1 MPSFENSFARLSNKM
16 YRSYTNLLNWWV
28 KQGREVIKATKQK
41 VRNGVVLEQFE
52 ESYDKPMGKALFDK
66 KLRQALDLQGFSE
79 ADIDYIP
86 NQVLDAITE
95 QITDMHWAVAN
106 NSIEKLIDEALLSDE
121 LIYKIPL
128 SEDITN
134 QAFWGADGELAPG
147 MNMRTVLGSFSLAFM
162 KDGEPNKAA
171 LRQYLMEVVPS
182 NPKYWFAWAKQA
194 LGVDDLDEF
203 YYPDGVHSFSQ
214 FEF

>member
-1 MPSFENSFARLSNKM
+1 MPSFESSFARLSNKM
-16 YRSYTNLLNWWV
+16 YRSYVNLLNWWV

-41 VRNGVVLEQFE
+41 VRDGVVLDQFE
-52 ESYDKPMGKALFDK
+52 ESYDKPVEKALFDK
-66 KLRQALDLQGFSE
+66 YLRQALDLQGFSE

-95 QITDMHWAVAN
+95 QITDIHWAVAN

-134 QAFWGADGELAPG
+134 PAFWDADGKLAPG
-147 MNMRTVLGSFSLAFM
+147 MSMRTVLGSFSLAFM
-162 KDGEPNKAA
+162 
-171 LRQYLMEVVPS
+171 
-182 NPKYWFAWAKQA
+182 
-194 LGVDDLDEF
+194 
-203 YYPDGVHSFSQ
+203 
-214 FEF
+214 

>member
-1 MPSFENSFARLSNKM
+1 MPSFENSFASLSKKM
-16 YRSYTNLLNWWV
+16 YRSYANLLNWWV

-52 ESYDKPMGKALFDK
+52 ESYDKPREKAWFDR
-66 KLRQALDLQGFSE
+66 KLREELEIQGFSE

-86 NQVLDAITE
+86 SQVFDEMTRK
-95 QITDMHWAVAN
+95 ITDTHWAVPDNA
-106 NSIEKLIDEALLSDE
+106 IEWLVDKALLSDE

-134 QAFWGADGELAPG
+134 QAFWDAEGELAPG
-147 MNMRTVLGSFSLAFM
+147 MSMRTVLGSFSLAFM

-182 NPKYWFAWAKQA
+182 NPYYWFKWAKLN
-194 LGVDDLDEF
+194 LGVNDLDEF
-203 YYPDGVHSFSQ
+203 YYPDGSSSFSQ

>member
-1 MPSFENSFARLSNKM
+1 MPSFESSFARLSNKM
-16 YRSYTNLLNWWV
+16 YRSYANLLNWWV
-28 KQGREVIKATKQK
+28 KRGREVIKATKQK

-52 ESYDKPMGKALFDK
+52 ESYDKPREKAWFDR
-66 KLRQALDLQGFSE
+66 KLREELEFQGFSE
-79 ADIDYIP
+79 KDIDYIP
-86 NQVLDAITE
+86 SQVLDKMTE
-95 QITDMHWAVAN
+95 KITDTHWAVPN

-128 SEDITN
+128 SEDIAN
-134 QAFWGADGELAPG
+134 QAFWDADGELAPG

-194 LGVDDLDEF
+194 LGVNDLWDF
-203 YYPDGVHSFSQ
+203 YYPDGSSSFSQ

>member
-16 YRSYTNLLNWWV
+16 YRSYANLLNWWV
-28 KQGREVIKATKQK
+28 KRGREVIKATKQK

-52 ESYDKPMGKALFDK
+52 ESYDKPIEKALFDR
-66 KLRQALDLQGFSE
+66 KLMEALELQGFNE

-134 QAFWGADGELAPG
+134 QAFWDADGELAPG
-147 MNMRTVLGSFSLAFM
+147 MSMRTVLGSFSLAFM

-194 LGVDDLDEF
+194 LGVNDLDEF
-203 YYPDGVHSFSQ
+203 YYADGVHSFSQ